1 MGLNAELE
9 RLLSGTQ
16 SLGDNG
22 WAAVM
27 RKRHIEELETI
38 FKKLK
43 LPVKCNHFT
52 SRYKGNGFEGTLYRS
67 SVLITKIKFNG
78 EFNLDLLCNFGFPD
92 EFVEK
97 ISVNIMDVL
106 QIELVED
113 REE

>member
-1 MGLNAELE
+1 MSLNTELE

-52 SRYKGNGFEGTLYRS
+52 SRYKGNGFEGTLHRS
-67 SVLITKIKFNG
+67 GLITNITFNDKFYF
-78 EFNLDLLCNFGFPD
+78 ELVCNPGFPN
-92 EFVEK
+92 EFLEK
-97 ISVNIMDVL
+97 ISVDIRDITQL
-106 QIELVED
+106 ELED
-113 REE
+113 QKEE